1 MPILT
6 NTGQYSDFYSNFL
19 FLFGDSQAAVK
30 SNLLIFHILNDTIRC
45 FTFTIQYS
53 LQCNI
58 FPIRHQYLVS
68 HRVGIGTLKIFTIH
82 NNTKRF
88 LNNTIAKQYF

>member
-1 MPILT
+1 MPPLT
-6 NTGQYSDFYSNFL
+6 NTGQYSDFHSNYL
-19 FLFGDSQAAVK
+19 SLCGDRQAAVK
-30 SNLLIFHILNDTIRC
+30 SNLLIFHILNNTIRC

-68 HRVGIGTLKIFTIH
+68 HRVGIGTLKIFKIC
-82 NNTKRF
+82 NNTNRF
-88 LNNTIAKQYF
+88 LNNIISKQYF